1 MTERGEIAVVAPT
14 SPIKLRQGR
23 PGSLRL
29 ALVVILISAAL
40 LGGLQLAVGLAA
52 PDDKTWALALFTG
65 VFWIWVAAGVM
76 AWWRRPTNAIGALI
90 VFGGLSVF
98 LGGLANLNIEIFAD
112 IGAIFATTM
121 IAVTIHLLH
130 AFPSGR
136 LRGRL
141 STATVIAGYVVAVGL
156 QALRFFAR
164 NSPAVSTALR
174 DVQSILG
181 LLVVIVTA
189 AVLITR
195 LRAADRAY
203 RKVLL
208 PLFLYGSLAVV
219 LIPLAVQVLR
229 PIGASAAIIFVI
241 QLGLIAGLP
250 VAFLVGVLIGGYSRT
265 GELEALSA
273 WLGLSG
279 PTRSAVA
286 SALAS
291 TLGDDSLQVVYWS
304 AERSIW
310 VDEFGATVD
319 MPGTDR
325 NRSMLDVRVDSRLV
339 GAIIYNNQ
347 MIGDQREVRRA
358 GDVLA
363 IAVDRE
369 RLTAELRASN
379 DELLQSRMRLVET
392 ADRERTRIAQDLHDG
407 LQMQLVLVAIEAQQI
422 GTAPGASESTLAAST
437 QLRHRIDEAAADLRR
452 LVHNVLPAALVEQG
466 LSAAAEDLVDRLA
479 IPATLDVQLA
489 DGHLPLATTH
499 TAYFIV
505 AEALTNAVR
514 HSHAKTV
521 HVRICQSTDRLFVE
535 VNDDGIG
542 GAAVETG
549 TGLKGLAD
557 RVDVLGGTFTL
568 ESRPQC
574 GTKMK
579 VELPCVS

>member
-1 MTERGEIAVVAPT
+1 MTEHGEIGVVAPT

-29 ALVVILISAAL
+29 ALIVIAISAAL
-40 LGGLQLAVGLAA
+40 LGGLQLAVGAAA
-52 PDDKTWALALFTG
+52 PDNPMWAIAMLTG
-65 VFWIWVAAGVM
+65 AFWIWVAAGVV
-76 AWWRRPTNAIGALI
+76 AWWRRPTNATGALI

-98 LGGLANLNIEIFAD
+98 VGGLANLNIEILAV
-112 IGAIFATTM
+112 IGAVFATTVLG
-121 IAVTIHLLH
+121 ITVHLLH

-141 STATVIAGYVVAVGL
+141 SSLTVIGGYIVAVGL
-156 QALRFFAR
+156 QALGVLVR
-164 NSPAVSTALR
+164 NSPAVFTALR
-174 DVQSILG
+174 SVQGILG
-181 LLVVIVTA
+181 LLVMIVTVIVLVA
-189 AVLITR
+189 R
-195 LRAADRAY
+195 LRAADRDY

-229 PIGASAAIIFVI
+229 PIGASVEVIFVI

-250 VAFLVGVLIGGYSRT
+250 VAFLVGVLVGGYSRT

-279 PTRSAVA
+279 PTKSAVA
-286 SALAS
+286 NALAS
-291 TLGDDSLQVVYWS
+291 TLGDDSLRVVYWS
-304 AERSIW
+304 AARSMY

-319 MPGTDR
+319 ATGIDH
-325 NRSMLDVRVDSRLV
+325 NHSMLDVWVDSRLV

-347 MIGDQREVRRA
+347 MIGDEREVRRA

-379 DELLQSRMRLVET
+379 DELLQSRLRLVET

-437 QLRHRIDEAAADLRR
+437 QLRHRIDEAAAD
-452 LVHNVLPAALVEQG
+452 
-466 LSAAAEDLVDRLA
+466 
-479 IPATLDVQLA
+479 
-489 DGHLPLATTH
+489 
-499 TAYFIV
+499 
-505 AEALTNAVR
+505 
-514 HSHAKTV
+514 
-521 HVRICQSTDRLFVE
+521 
-535 VNDDGIG
+535 
-542 GAAVETG
+542 
-549 TGLKGLAD
+549 
-557 RVDVLGGTFTL
+557 
-568 ESRPQC
+568 
-574 GTKMK
+574 
-579 VELPCVS
+579 

>member
-1 MTERGEIAVVAPT
+1 MTERGEIGVVAPT

-40 LGGLQLAVGLAA
+40 LGGMQLAVGVAA
-52 PDDKTWALALFTG
+52 PDNMMWAIAMFTG

-76 AWWRRPTNAIGALI
+76 AWWRRPTSATGALI
-90 VFGGLSVF
+90 VFGGLAVF
-98 LGGLANLNIEIFAD
+98 VGGLANLNIDILAI
-112 IGAIFATTM
+112 IGAIFATSVLG
-121 IAVTIHLLH
+121 VTVHLLH

-136 LRGRL
+136 FRGWL
-141 STATVIAGYVVAVGL
+141 STVTVIGGYVVGVGL
-156 QALRFFAR
+156 QALLFFVR
-164 NSPAVSTALR
+164 DSPGVFVAMRAI
-174 DVQSILG
+174 QGILG
-181 LLVVIVTA
+181 LVVMSVTA
-189 AVLITR
+189 VVLIAR

-208 PLFLYGSLAVV
+208 PLFLYGSLAVLLV
-219 LIPLAVQVLR
+219 PLAVQVLR
-229 PIGASAAIIFVI
+229 PIGAPAAIIFVI

-250 VAFLVGVLIGGYSRT
+250 IAFLVGVLVGGYSRT

-279 PTRSAVA
+279 PTKSAVA
-286 SALAS
+286 NALAS
-291 TLGDDSLQVVYWS
+291 TLGDDSLRVVYWS
-304 AERSIW
+304 AERSIY

-319 MPGTDR
+319 TTGTDH

-347 MIGDQREVRRA
+347 MIGDEREVRRA

-379 DELLQSRMRLVET
+379 DELLQSRIRLVET

-422 GTAPGASESTLAAST
+422 GTAPGASESTLVAST

-489 DGHLPLATTH
+489 DGSLPPTTTH

-521 HVRICQSTDRLFVE
+521 HVRICQSIDRLFVE
-535 VNDDGIG
+535 VDDDGIG
-542 GAAVETG
+542 GAAVDSG

-568 ESRPQC
+568 ESPPQC

-579 VELPCVS
+579 VELPCVL